1 MRKKTK
7 IFSILVLPA
16 VILLCILFVARQV
29 LSNEPQSIR
38 LEIHGISE
46 PLRQQVRAY
55 IGKLKPV
62 PKDSLADSIDNIKL
76 ETARSLQAIGYY
88 HSAISATQASN
99 KAGTT
104 ITLQIDRGK
113 PVRVTSIDIQITGE
127 AEQHDEFTREL
138 RNLSLSNGDI
148 FNHGEYE
155 LLKHTL
161 SKTAQR
167 LGYFDARFT
176 RAQVL
181 ITKKQNSAAIAI
193 DFDSG
198 KRYLI
203 DNVVYQQNLYPED
216 FLQRWQGFD
225 TEIPYRA
232 SYVRDLTVNLKS
244 SGYFRK
250 VRVSPD
256 LQNSQDNKLPL
267 LVELESARENT
278 LGIGAG
284 YATDTGAR
292 LRGNWLR
299 PHTNLFGHSL
309 ETSSSI
315 SEIRQ
320 NITASYRIPHK
331 NNPTAN
337 NYSIDVGLL
346 NHRTEDT
353 FSQLRTLEF
362 GDHRYTKNNWRK
374 DLFVRLENESFDV
387 GSEENKINL
396 LLPGIGFSKVI
407 STGGIHP
414 DKGRFFSF
422 QLTGARRDLFS
433 DINLT
438 RATGA
443 AKFLTSWN
451 RKHYLIARAELGA
464 LQTDSFG
471 QVPAT
476 HRFFAGGDNS
486 VRGYTFQSISPRNAD
501 DEAIG
506 GRFLSSG
513 SLEYNHYLLE
523 KFAVATFV
531 DAGRVFN
538 NSDDPL
544 HVAAGMGFRWRS
556 PFGPLRIDLARGING
571 ESSAYRLHFA
581 IGPEL

>member
-1 MRKKTK
+1 MP
-7 IFSILVLPA
+7 V
-16 VILLCILFVARQV
+16 VILLCLFFVARQV

-38 LEIHGISE
+38 LQLQGLSE
-46 PLRQQVRAY
+46 PLRQQVRTY
-55 IGKLKPV
+55 VGDLKPV
-62 PKDSLADSIDNIKL
+62 PHESIADTIDNIKL
-76 ETARSLQAIGYY
+76 EAERSLQAIGYY
-88 HSAISATQASN
+88 HSAISATHVKN
-99 KAGTT
+99 KSGTT
-104 ITLQIDRGK
+104 IALQIDPGK
-113 PVRVTSIDIQITGE
+113 PIRITSIDININGE
-127 AEQHDEFTREL
+127 ASTHDEFTREL
-138 RNLSLSNGDI
+138 RNLSVTKGDV

-155 LLKHTL
+155 LVKHTL
-161 SKTAQR
+161 SKAAQH

-176 RAQVL
+176 RTQVE
-181 ITKKQNSAAIAI
+181 ITKKQHSAAIVI

-203 DNVVYQQNLYPED
+203 DNVIYQQNLYSDD
-216 FLQRWQGFD
+216 FLQRWQGFE
-225 TEIPYRA
+225 TEVPYRA
-232 SYVRDLTVNLKS
+232 SHVRDLTVNLKS
-244 SGYFRK
+244 SGYFNK

-256 LQNSQDNKLPL
+256 LQNAKDYKLPL
-267 LVELESARENT
+267 VVELESAKENT

-284 YATDTGAR
+284 FATDTGAR
-292 LRGNWLR
+292 LKGNWLR

-315 SEIRQ
+315 SQIRQ
-320 NITASYRIPHK
+320 NVTASYRIPHK
-331 NNPTAN
+331 KNPTEN

-362 GDHRYTKNNWRK
+362 GDHRYTRNNWRK

-387 GSEENKINL
+387 GGDENKINL
-396 LLPGIGFSKVI
+396 LLPGIGFSKVV
-407 STGGIHP
+407 STGGINP
-414 DKGRFFSF
+414 EKGRLFSF

-433 DINLT
+433 DVNLT

-443 AKFLTSWN
+443 TKFLTSWN

-464 LQTDSFG
+464 LQTDSFS

-486 VRGYTFQSISPRNAD
+486 VRGYTFQSISPRNAE

-513 SLEYNHYLLE
+513 SIEYNHYLQE
-523 KFAVATFV
+523 KFAIATFV

-538 NSDDPL
+538 NSEDPL
-544 HVAAGMGFRWRS
+544 HVAAGLGFRWRS
-556 PFGPLRIDLARGING
+556 PFGPVRIDLARGING
-571 ESSAYRLHFA
+571 LSSAYRLHFA